1 MKVAID
7 IDDALDIGDLLYVMV
22 QMKKL
27 SESGAEIVDGILRRL
42 SEVIPIAY
50 HTDENQLEFSFV
62 QSL

>member
-1 MKVAID
+1 MKVPID
-7 IDDALDIGDLLYVMV
+7 IDDALDIGDLLYVML

-27 SESGAEIVDGILRRL
+27 SASGAEIVDGILHRL
-42 SEVIPIAY
+42 SEVIPVPY